1 MCGGLFKSIQRF
13 PEKAHVILFAG
24 YLKSFRLFNVDCF
37 VEFAVEEGRID
48 VHLVDLVVFTTS
60 EECEESADRRVLG
73 DGCESFVVV
82 FPPSLGETFGAK
94 TSLVE
99 VVDVLDLENPTR
111 FDDFRILG
119 ARDESPS
126 IILHNGVVFLL
137 HGDLPLFCIRC
148 LHGLII
154 ISWPFPIPLDSGLEC
169 FGDQASG
176 APSWRLWWS
185 GGRCRFG
192 RRCWRTR

>member
-13 PEKAHVILFAG
+13 PEKAHVIFFAG

-73 DGCESFVVV
+73 DWCESFVVV

-126 IILHNGVVFLL
+126 IILHNGVVLLL
-137 HGDLPLFCIRC
+137 HGDLPLFGVFGSHCFT
-148 LHGLII
+148 II
-154 ISWPFPIPLDSGLEC
+154 AWPFPIAFDDCFEC
-169 FGDQASG
+169 FSDQASG
-176 APSWRLWWS
+176 APSWWLWERSS
-185 GGRCRFG
+185 GFCR
-192 RRCWRTR
+192 W